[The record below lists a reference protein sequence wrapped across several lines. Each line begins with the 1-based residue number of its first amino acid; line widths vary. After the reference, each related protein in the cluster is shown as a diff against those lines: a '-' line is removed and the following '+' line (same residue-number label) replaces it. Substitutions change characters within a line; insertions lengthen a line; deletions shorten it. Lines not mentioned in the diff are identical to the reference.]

1 MGAALLRRQNHYQ
14 SGMCMGTRRV
24 RSLGLVLVGAV
35 GGILLSVGISAVA
48 QRGDPLPLKELQQFA
63 NVFAAIKAS
72 YVEPVADDKLI
83 NDAIKGMFSDLDP
96 HSAYL
101 DADAFKEM
109 EAITQGGFGGLGIEI
124 GSEDGQPKVI
134 SPIEDTP
141 AFRAGIL
148 AGDIITHIDGK
159 PTKGMTLNEAIK
171 LMRGEPQTSIMLTI
185 SRQGR
190 DKPLELTIVR
200 DIIKVRSVRSK
211 MLDDDIAYVRV
222 AQFQERTAADLVRHL
237 RDLGA
242 EKPPK
247 GLVLDLRNDPG
258 GLLDSAIAVSSA
270 FLKPNVLVVSTK
282 GRIPS
287 ANREYYAKPADY
299 LRNQFISDEED
310 VIASVVDWAK
320 TVPMVV
326 LVNVGSASA
335 SEIVAGALQDHGRA
349 KVLGNRTFG
358 KGSVQSVL
366 PLGEDT
372 GIKLT
377 TARYYTPSGQSI
389 QVTGVS
395 PDITVDDTAQGNLF
409 RLPREADLQRHLVN
423 GNFDEASLAEQ
434 EDETVDLARM
444 FEFGG
449 AEDYQLKQ
457 AINFLQGRPVQRNDP
472 ALVAQAKAKRE
483 AERAEDVKAATPNAP
498 GSVPVPPEKME
509 SGAEKKNSMRPIEGV
524 LERYR
529 ITPEGLQRVN
539 P

>member
-1 MGAALLRRQNHYQ
+1 M
-14 SGMCMGTRRV
+14 STRRI
-24 RSLGLVLVGAV
+24 RSLSLVLIGAV
-35 GGILLSVGISAVA
+35 GGLFLSLGISAVA
-48 QRGDPLPLKELQQFA
+48 QRGEPLPLKELQQFA

-72 YVEPVADDKLI
+72 YVEPVSDDKLI
-83 NDAIKGMFSDLDP
+83 NDAIKGMFNDLDP

-101 DADAFKEM
+101 DAEAFKEM

-159 PTKGMTLNEAIK
+159 PTKGMTLNDAIK
-171 LMRGEPQTSIMLTI
+171 LMRGEPKTSIVLTI
-185 SRQGR
+185 DRPGR

-200 DIIKVRSVRSK
+200 DLIKVRSVRSK
-211 MLDDDIAYVRV
+211 MLDNDIAYVRV
-222 AQFQERTAADLVRHL
+222 AQFQERTAPDMVRHL
-237 RDLGA
+237 RDLGGDKA
-242 EKPPK
+242 PK
-247 GLVLDLRNDPG
+247 GLILDLRNDPG

-270 FLKPNVLVVSTK
+270 FLQPNVLVVSTK

-287 ANREYYAKPADY
+287 ANREYHAKPADY
-299 LRNQFISDEED
+299 LRNYLAASEED
-310 VIASVVDWAK
+310 YVADVVDWAK

-335 SEIVAGALQDHGRA
+335 SEIVAGALQDHDRA
-349 KVLGNRTFG
+349 TVMGNRTFG

-366 PLGEDT
+366 PLSEDT

-423 GNFDEASLAEQ
+423 GNIDEAALGDQ
-434 EDETVDLARM
+434 DDEIVDIARM

-449 AEDYQLKQ
+449 DEDYQLQQ
-457 AINFLQGRPVQRNDP
+457 AVNFLEGRKVQRNDP
-472 ALVAQAKAKRE
+472 ALVAKAKAERE
-483 AERAEDVKAATPNAP
+483 ASKAADDVPAATPDAA
-498 GSVPVPPEKME
+498 GSVPVPPEKIE
-509 SGAEKKNSMRPIEGV
+509 GAEKKNPMSRSDPGV
-524 LERYR
+524 ERYR
-529 ITPEGLQRVN
+529 ITPKGVERVN

>member
-1 MGAALLRRQNHYQ
+1 M
-14 SGMCMGTRRV
+14 STRRV

-35 GGILLSVGISAVA
+35 GGLLLSVGISAVA
-48 QRGDPLPLKELQQFA
+48 QRGEPLPLKELQQFA

-72 YVEPVADDKLI
+72 YVEPVGDEKLI
-83 NDAIKGMFSDLDP
+83 NEAIKGMFNDLDP

-101 DADAFKEM
+101 DAEAFKEM

-148 AGDIITHIDGK
+148 SGDIITHIDGK
-159 PTKGMTLNEAIK
+159 PTKGMTLNDAIK
-171 LMRGEPQTSIMLTI
+171 LMRGEPQTSIVLTI
-185 SRQGR
+185 SRTGR

-211 MLDDDIAYVRV
+211 MLDDDIAYVRI
-222 AQFQERTAADLVRHL
+222 AQFQERTAPDLVRHL

-242 EKPPK
+242 EKAPK
-247 GLVLDLRNDPG
+247 ALVLDLRNDPG

-270 FLKPNVLVVSTK
+270 FLQPNVLVVSTK

-287 ANREYYAKPADY
+287 ANREYHAKPADY
-299 LRNQFISDEED
+299 MRNHLLSGGQDP
-310 VIASVVDWAK
+310 VASVVDWAK
-320 TVPMVV
+320 TVPLVV

-349 KVLGNRTFG
+349 TVLGNRTFG

-366 PLGEDT
+366 PLGDDT

-423 GNFDEASLAEQ
+423 GNFDEATLADQ
-434 EDETVDLARM
+434 EEDTVDLARM

-449 AEDYQLKQ
+449 DEDYQLQQ
-457 AINFLQGRPVQRNDP
+457 AINFIEGRPVQRNDP
-472 ALVAQAKAKRE
+472 EQVAQAKAERE
-483 AERAEDVKAATPNAP
+483 AARADDVPTTSPGAA
-498 GSVPVPPEKME
+498 GSVPVPPEKMDPE
-509 SGAEKKNSMRPIEGV
+509 GEKKNSLRRPDSDV
-524 LERYR
+524 ERYR
-529 ITPEGLQRVN
+529 ITPGGLERVR

>member
-1 MGAALLRRQNHYQ
+1 
-14 SGMCMGTRRV
+14 MGTRRV
-24 RSLGLVLVGAV
+24 RSLGLVLAGAV
-35 GGILLSVGISAVA
+35 GGLLLSVGISAVA
-48 QRGDPLPLKELQQFA
+48 QRGEPLPLKELQQFA

-72 YVEPVADDKLI
+72 YVEPVSDDKLI
-83 NDAIKGMFSDLDP
+83 NDAIKGMFDDLDP

-101 DADAFKEM
+101 DAEAFKEM

-148 AGDIITHIDGK
+148 AGDLITHIDGK
-159 PTKGMTLNEAIK
+159 PTKGMTLNDAIK
-171 LMRGEPQTSIMLTI
+171 LMRGEPNTSIVLMI
-185 SRQGR
+185 SRPGR

-211 MLDDDIAYVRV
+211 MLDNDIAYVRI
-222 AQFQERTAADLVRHL
+222 AQFQERTAPDLVRHL
-237 RDLGA
+237 GDLAGEQA
-242 EKPPK
+242 PK
-247 GLVLDLRNDPG
+247 GLILDLRNDPG

-270 FLKPNVLVVSTK
+270 FLQPDVLVVSTK

-287 ANREYYAKPADY
+287 ANREYHAKPADY
-299 LRNQFISDEED
+299 LRNYLGSGANDY
-310 VIASVVDWAK
+310 VAKVGGWVK

-335 SEIVAGALQDHGRA
+335 SEIVAGALQDHSRA
-349 KVLGNRTFG
+349 TVLGNRTFG

-366 PLGEDT
+366 PLSEDT

-423 GNFDEASLAEQ
+423 GNFDEASLAE
-434 EDETVDLARM
+434 EEEEIVDITRM

-449 AEDYQLKQ
+449 DEDYQLQQ
-457 AINFLQGRPVQRNDP
+457 AINFLEGRPVQRNDP
-472 ALVAQAKAKRE
+472 ELVAKNK
-483 AERAEDVKAATPNAP
+483 AEREENRA
-498 GSVPVPPEKME
+498 
-509 SGAEKKNSMRPIEGV
+509 AEKK
-524 LERYR
+524 
-529 ITPEGLQRVN
+529 TP
-539 P
+539 